1 MKWHCLPSLFISLF
15 NSSDHLLI
23 TYVFMIMI
31 IKYSLHILYS
41 HYLISFPLENWCHTY
56 WLHSYFFCIDCSFSF
71 INVHFPSSPWIEFVK
86 QTSYSSS
93 HILST
98 LFFVNNVSRFEWKI
112 KLINVSFNLSFIL
125 FYKCISPTTATVWC
139 RDIAYVK
146 MCLDPHCYIWKK

>member
-56 WLHSYFFCIDCSFSF
+56 WLHSYFFVLIVHLVLLMCIFHHLLELSLLNKQAIHHHIFYLPFSLLTMSQDLNEKLNLLMFHLIFLLYFF
-71 INVHFPSSPWIEFVK
+71 INAFLPPPP
-86 QTSYSSS
+86 
-93 HILST
+93 
-98 LFFVNNVSRFEWKI
+98 LFDVVI
-112 KLINVSFNLSFIL
+112 
-125 FYKCISPTTATVWC
+125 
-139 RDIAYVK
+139 
-146 MCLDPHCYIWKK
+146 